1 MVNLKTIF
9 TALALLPLLLGAQNV
24 LTLDS
29 CINQA
34 YRNFAFQKQMDYTRQ
49 VTEANISGIKKNY
62 LPTLDLNAMA
72 TYQNEQ
78 ISIPVTIPI
87 PGFEAPAAPLNINTA
102 LFTLRQWIY
111 DGSMTQ
117 NQRLIQEAAGNV
129 SLQEIGVQK
138 LEVKNSVMQLYFS
151 ILLQEKQ
158 RSILQDK
165 ALVLEKRLA
174 EVDVAVQARVL
185 LASDRDMLKAELV
198 QLKQRITEIDF
209 GRKASIRSLAQL
221 LGLDIA
227 TETIFSE
234 PQAQI
239 TATTDLSMRPDVK
252 LLDYQMNLLE
262 AKKAMIKSNYLPKIG
277 VFADGG
283 LGLPGYD
290 IFKDEISPM
299 AKVGLSLQWHIFD
312 WNKGSTQRQSLA
324 LSQNIIRL
332 KQDRLKMQVG
342 AQREVEQSQIEKARQ
357 LMLNDAELLDLYT
370 SISAAFASQLQNGT
384 ITSADYI
391 QQLNKEQEARTNLEL
406 HKLQLV
412 IATLNYNTLFGEEF

>member
-1 MVNLKTIF
+1 MVNKNLIF
-9 TALALLPLLLGAQNV
+9 SLFTLLPLLLAAQNV

-34 YRNFAFQKQMDYTRQ
+34 YRNFDFQKQIEYTTQ
-49 VTEANISGIKKNY
+49 VTEANVAGIKKNY
-62 LPTLDLNAMA
+62 LPSLDLNAMA

-102 LFTLRQWIY
+102 LLTLRQWIY

-117 NQRLIQEAAGNV
+117 NQRLVQEASGNV
-129 SLQEIGVQK
+129 QLQEIGVQK

-158 RSILQDK
+158 LAILNDK
-165 ALVLEKRLA
+165 QTVLESRLK
-174 EVDVAVQARVL
+174 EVDAAVQSHVL
-185 LASDRDMLKAELV
+185 LASDRDMLKAEIV
-198 QLKQRITEIDF
+198 QLKQRITEVDF
-209 GRKASIRSLAQL
+209 GRKASIRSLSLL
-221 LGLDIA
+221 LGLEIA
-227 TETIFSE
+227 TETKFAE
-234 PQAQI
+234 PVAEI

-262 AKKAMIKSNYLPKIG
+262 AQKAMIKSNYLPKIG

-312 WNKGSTQRQSLA
+312 WNRGSTQRQSLQ

-332 KQDRLKMQVG
+332 KQDRLKMQIG
-342 AQREVEQSQIEKARQ
+342 AQREVEQSQIEKAKQ

-406 HKLQLV
+406 HKLQLI
-412 IATLNYNTLFGEEF
+412 IATLNYNTLLGEEF

>member
-34 YRNFAFQKQMDYTRQ
+34 YRNFAFQKQMDYTQQ

-62 LPTLDLNAMA
+62 LPTLDLNAQA

-111 DGSMTQ
+111 DGSMTH

-138 LEVKNSVMQLYFS
+138 LEVKNNVMQLYFS

-158 RSILQDK
+158 RTILQDK
-165 ALVLEKRLA
+165 TKVLEKRLA
-174 EVDVAVQARVL
+174 EVEAAVKAYVL
-185 LASDRDMLKAELV
+185 LASDRDMLKAEIV
-198 QLKQRITEIDF
+198 QLKQRITEIEF
-209 GRKASIRSLAQL
+209 GRKASIRSLSQL
-221 LGLDIA
+221 LGLDIL
-227 TETIFSE
+227 TDTKFSE
-234 PQAQI
+234 PQAQLL
-239 TATTDLSMRPDVK
+239 ATTDLSMRPDVQ
-252 LLDYQMNLLE
+252 LMNYQMNLLE
-262 AKKAMIKSNYLPKIG
+262 AQKAMIKSNYLPKIG

-283 LGLPGYD
+283 FGYPGYD

-299 AKVGLSLQWHIFD
+299 ARVGISMQWHIFD
-312 WNKGSTQRQSLA
+312 WNKGSTQRQSLN
-324 LSQNIIRL
+324 LSQSIIRL

-342 AQREVEQSQIEKARQ
+342 AQREVEQSQIEKARA
-357 LMLNDAELLDLYT
+357 LMLNDEELLQLYT
-370 SISAAFASQLQNGT
+370 SISAAYAAQLQNGT

-406 HKLQLV
+406 HRLQLI
-412 IATLNYNTLFGEEF
+412 IATLNYNTLLGE

>member
-9 TALALLPLLLGAQNV
+9 TPLALLPLLLGAQNV

-34 YRNFAFQKQMDYTRQ
+34 YRNFAFQKQMDFTQQ

-62 LPTLDLNAMA
+62 LPTLDLNAQA

-111 DGSMTQ
+111 DGSLTH

-138 LEVKNSVMQLYFS
+138 LEVKNNVMQLYFS

-158 RSILQDK
+158 RTILQDK
-165 ALVLEKRLA
+165 TKVLEKRLA
-174 EVDVAVQARVL
+174 EVEAAVQAHVL
-185 LASDRDMLKAELV
+185 LASDRDMLKAEIV
-198 QLKQRITEIDF
+198 QLKQRITEIEF
-209 GRKASIRSLAQL
+209 GRKASIRSLSQL
-221 LGLDIA
+221 LGLDIL
-227 TETIFSE
+227 TDTKFNE
-234 PQAQI
+234 PQAQLS
-239 TATTDLSMRPDVK
+239 ATTDLSMRPDVQ
-252 LLDYQMNLLE
+252 LMNYQMNLLE
-262 AKKAMIKSNYLPKIG
+262 AQKAMIKSNYLPKIG

-283 LGLPGYD
+283 FGYPGYD

-299 AKVGLSLQWHIFD
+299 ARVGISMQWHIFD
-312 WNKGSTQRQSLA
+312 WNKGSTQRQSLN
-324 LSQNIIRL
+324 LSQSIIRL

-342 AQREVEQSQIEKARQ
+342 AQREVEQSQIEKARA
-357 LMLNDAELLDLYT
+357 LMLNDEELLKLYT
-370 SISAAFASQLQNGT
+370 SISAAYAAQLQNGT

-406 HKLQLV
+406 HRLQLI
-412 IATLNYNTLFGEEF
+412 IATLNYNTLLGE

>member
-9 TALALLPLLLGAQNV
+9 TLLALLPLLLGAQNV

-34 YRNFAFQKQMDYTRQ
+34 YRNFAFKKQMDFTQQ

-62 LPTLDLNAMA
+62 LPTLDLNAQA

-78 ISIPVTIPI
+78 ISIPVNIPI

-111 DGSMTQ
+111 DGSMTH

-138 LEVKNSVMQLYFS
+138 LEVKNNVMQLYFS

-158 RSILQDK
+158 RTILQDK
-165 ALVLEKRLA
+165 TKVLEKRLA
-174 EVDVAVQARVL
+174 EVEAAVQAHVL
-185 LASDRDMLKAELV
+185 LASDRDMLKAEIV
-198 QLKQRITEIDF
+198 QLKQRITEIEF
-209 GRKASIRSLAQL
+209 GRKASIRSLSQL
-221 LGLDIA
+221 LGLDIS
-227 TETIFSE
+227 TDTKFTE
-234 PQAQI
+234 PQAQLSV
-239 TATTDLSMRPDVK
+239 TTDLSMRPDVQ
-252 LLDYQMNLLE
+252 LMNYQMNLLE
-262 AKKAMIKSNYLPKIG
+262 AQKAMIKSNYLPKIG

-283 LGLPGYD
+283 FGYPGYD

-299 AKVGLSLQWHIFD
+299 ARVGISMQWHIFD
-312 WNKGSTQRQSLA
+312 WNKGSTQRQSLN
-324 LSQNIIRL
+324 LSQSIIRL

-342 AQREVEQSQIEKARQ
+342 AQREVEQSHIEKARE
-357 LMLNDAELLDLYT
+357 LMLNDEELLQLYT
-370 SISAAFASQLQNGT
+370 SISAAYASQLQNGT

-406 HKLQLV
+406 HRLQLI
-412 IATLNYNTLFGEEF
+412 IATLNYNTLLGE